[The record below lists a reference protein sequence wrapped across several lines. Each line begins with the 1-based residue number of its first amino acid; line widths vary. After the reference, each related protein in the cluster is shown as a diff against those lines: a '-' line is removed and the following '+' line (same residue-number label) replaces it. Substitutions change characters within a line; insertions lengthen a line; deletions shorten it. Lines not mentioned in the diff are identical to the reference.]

1 VGTHVLNLSSWATST
16 PSNLTQTKALANRA
30 CSSIP
35 PPQRRRQPTRPPP
48 PLLPRASPLLHAPA
62 ATPPPRAHRHRSS
75 TAPAAART
83 TPKEGRWAVDS
94 FDPLLSR
101 TNDRCT
107 DRLSFAHTQILQVR
121 SREVRG
127 DIRQAR
133 EDCPRRPDLGRDRPA
148 ALGEQRARG
157 LQRVVR
163 TCKAQK
169 WW

>member
-16 PSNLTQTKALANRA
+16 PSNLTQTKALATHA
-30 CSSIP
+30 SLFYPSSKAP
-35 PPQRRRQPTRPPP
+35 PVPAPPQRRRQPTRPPP
-48 PLLPRASPLLHAPA
+48 PLLHRAPPLLHAPA
-62 ATPPPRAHRHRSS
+62 T
-75 TAPAAART
+75 TAPAAAHT

-94 FDPLLSR
+94 FDPLPSR

-127 DIRQAR
+127 DICQAR
-133 EDCPRRPDLGRDRPA
+133 EDCPQCLDLGRDRPA
-148 ALGEQRARG
+148 ALSDQRARG
-157 LQRVVR
+157 LQWVVR